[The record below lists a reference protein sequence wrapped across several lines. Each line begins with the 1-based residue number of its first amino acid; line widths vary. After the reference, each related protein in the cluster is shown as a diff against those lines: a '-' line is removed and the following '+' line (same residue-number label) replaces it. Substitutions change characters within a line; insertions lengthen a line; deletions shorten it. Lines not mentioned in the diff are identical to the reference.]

1 MSNTPRAS
9 AAHDR
14 ESGSDEADNAFQPD
28 GSYKH
33 DDLHLRTVTTLLRLF
48 NRPDQTKYKSSLP
61 SSTRKGFRK
70 MLAVSTLL
78 ARGADVVACIPRR
91 TVDTT
96 TLFCLREGRPKKH
109 LSEHSLFV
117 SKNGPPPVPHDS
129 SPPTPIKLLPVPEV
143 KLDQDIV
150 SYLVTSW

>member
-14 ESGSDEADNAFQPD
+14 ESGSGEADNSFQRG
-28 GSYKH
+28 GSYKR

-48 NRPDQTKYKSSLP
+48 NTPDQTKYKSSLP
-61 SSTRKGFRK
+61 SRTSKNFKK

-78 ARGADVVACIPRR
+78 ARGAEVVACIPHR

-109 LSEHSLFV
+109 LSEDSHFV
-117 SKNGPPPVPHDS
+117 SKNGPPPVPRDS
-129 SPPTPIKLLPVPEV
+129 PPPTPIKLLQVPEV